1 MLNATC
7 PHCGATLSAV
17 HARHCPECRHELDDS
32 VIELRDATLDA
43 KPRLV
48 EIVTPGTPSS
58 MDAQVDAFR
67 QFHGDLRRQTR
78 RAPVTVILVAANVL
92 VFVVMVLNGVS
103 PINPSAQTLLA
114 WGANLGP
121 QTLDG
126 EWWRMVTAT
135 FLHIGFIH
143 LALNM
148 LCLVG
153 VGLVVERLVGSFGFL
168 LLYLCCG
175 VVGSL
180 ASIAWSPGMVGA
192 GASGA
197 VFGVFGAFFGATFRA
212 RETIPKLAL
221 KATRKNTGKLIAINL
236 LAGVA
241 LPGIDMAAHVG
252 GLVWGVV
259 CGLIQGHPIRVES
272 ARLRPA
278 RNALVVVASAVV
290 FAVGLVVAQA
300 RVSRSDDPVNTL
312 SRLGTTEEKV
322 LQTYNDSVGRV
333 ENGTLTQ
340 QQFIGILDK
349 DVLHRWRE
357 MRQGVERL
365 LGNRSLDDRFVK
377 QYLEYIVLR
386 EQAWELLLKSL
397 QNDDAEALKQAMEKL
412 AQSDRKAEA
421 LRRPTA
427 H

>member
-1 MLNATC
+1 
-7 PHCGATLSAV
+7 
-17 HARHCPECRHELDDS
+17 
-32 VIELRDATLDA
+32 
-43 KPRLV
+43 
-48 EIVTPGTPSS
+48 
-58 MDAQVDAFR
+58 
-67 QFHGDLRRQTR
+67 
-78 RAPVTVILVAANVL
+78 
-92 VFVVMVLNGVS
+92 
-103 PINPSAQTLLA
+103 
-114 WGANLGP
+114 
-121 QTLDG
+121 
-126 EWWRMVTAT
+126 
-135 FLHIGFIH
+135 
-143 LALNM
+143 
-148 LCLVG
+148 
-153 VGLVVERLVGSFGFL
+153 
-168 LLYLCCG
+168 
-175 VVGSL
+175 
-180 ASIAWSPGMVGA
+180 
-192 GASGA
+192 
-197 VFGVFGAFFGATFRA
+197 
-212 RETIPKLAL
+212 
-221 KATRKNTGKLIAINL
+221 
-236 LAGVA
+236 
-241 LPGIDMAAHVG
+241 
-252 GLVWGVV
+252 
-259 CGLIQGHPIRVES
+259 
-272 ARLRPA
+272 LRPA